1 MKPSGKISKT
11 LLAAVALSAVAGC
24 ANKDSYR
31 GYMFDP
37 ALADAI
43 LPGIDNRVSVE
54 STLGSPTLES
64 TFDENVWYYV
74 NRVDRNRSLYWPEA
88 KSRKIMLVRFN
99 GQGTVSEVTNYDLSS
114 ARDIDPVNDKT
125 RSRGSELNFFQEL
138 FMNVG
143 RFVGAQG
150 GPQGANGPGPNGS

>member
-1 MKPSGKISKT
+1 MKSSTKISKV
-11 LLAAVALSAVAGC
+11 LFAAVALTTVAGC
-24 ANKDSYR
+24 SNKDSYR

-37 ALADAI
+37 ALSDAI
-43 LPGIDNRVSVE
+43 LPGVDNRISVE

-74 NRVDRNRSLYWPEA
+74 NRVDRNRSFYWPEP

-99 GQGTVSEVTNYDLSS
+99 NQGTVSEVTNYDLSS
-114 ARDIDPVNDKT
+114 AQDIDPVKDRT
-125 RSRGSELNFFQEL
+125 RTRGSELSFFQEL

-150 GPQGANGPGPNGS
+150 GPQGSGGPGPNGS